1 MNLTRKSLS
10 GAFWLGALRIGI
22 KVFSI
27 VKLVIVARILTPHD
41 FGLFGM
47 ITIPYG
53 LLEVATE
60 PGMNQAM
67 IQSKKDPKKYFSSAQ
82 AIFLIRGLVLFFIL
96 YFSAPLISKFYQHDL
111 TQAVRL
117 IALAPLFRG
126 FINPA
131 VVLFRKTL
139 NYKKQFIFQLSASI
153 LESLTTIYFALKL
166 KTMLALPLG
175 VISGALAAT
184 ILSYLLVKL
193 TISKISLNK
202 IKTLYHYGRWVTLGT
217 LASYLNDQGDDFV
230 VSKVMGAKNLGFYQ
244 NAYKISNLPTTQ
256 GASLIY
262 QVVFPIYSRI
272 QGSSDRLRRGVIK
285 SILITFTFSSLFGL
299 GLYLVA
305 PTAIKYIF
313 GPKWLPMIPTLNI
326 LIIFGVLR
334 PLISVGSAYFD
345 STGLPKVSSTQAVL
359 KLTVLALL
367 VWPFTTNWGII
378 GTAWSV
384 VIAQLAVL
392 PWFGYKLYE
401 SFAKKTH

>member
-1 MNLTRKSLS
+1 MNLTKKSLS
-10 GAFWLGALRIGI
+10 GAFWLGSLRFGI
-22 KVFSI
+22 KIFSLL
-27 VKLVIVARILTPHD
+27 KLIIVARILSPHD

-67 IQSKKDPKKYFSSAQ
+67 IQSKKDPKNYFSSAQ
-82 AIFLIRGLVLFFIL
+82 AIFFIRGLILFLIL
-96 YFSAPLISKFYQHDL
+96 YFSAPAISQFYNHDL
-111 TQAVRL
+111 TNAIRI

-131 VVLFRKTL
+131 VILFKKTL
-139 NYKKQFIFQLSASI
+139 NFKKEFSFQLSASVF
-153 LESLTTIYFALKL
+153 ESLATIYFALKFRS
-166 KTMLALPLG
+166 MLALPIG
-175 VISGALAAT
+175 VVSGALAAT

-193 TISKISLNK
+193 TISKISLEK
-202 IKTLYHYGRWVTLGT
+202 IKNLYKYGRWVTLGT

-230 VSKVMGAKNLGFYQ
+230 VSKVVGAKALGFYQ

-256 GASLIY
+256 GASLVY

-272 QGSSDRLRRGVIK
+272 QGKMDRLKRGVIK
-285 SILITFTFSSLFGL
+285 SLLITLSFSFIFGL

-313 GPKWLPMIPTLNI
+313 GEKWLPMIPALNI
-326 LIIFGVLR
+326 LILFGITR
-334 PLISVGSAYFD
+334 PLISVGAAFFD
-345 STGLPKVSSTQAVL
+345 SIGQPRVSTTQAII
-359 KLTVLALL
+359 KLSVLALF
-367 VWPFTTNWGII
+367 VWPMTTNYGII

-384 VIAQLAVL
+384 VIAQLTVL
-392 PWFGYKLYE
+392 PWFGYKLVKA
-401 SFAKKTH
+401 FRLK